1 MKIINLVIII
11 WFIYVMFNI
20 YLLIKEIIKNENFKE
35 KKREKNK
42 KKIEKK

>member
-20 YLLIKEIIKNENFKE
+20 YLLIKELIKNENFKE
-35 KKREKNK
+35 KKREKK
-42 KKIEKK
+42 